1 MNIPFLKITKFYYI
15 FSALLLAAALF
26 CIFYFGL
33 NLGIDF
39 SGGSVLEVEFENRP
53 QNSAIQEKLSSLG
66 LGDYAVQPVGEKG
79 ITLKIKEVSDEI
91 RQNIISKLN
100 EISPAKE
107 LGLESIGPVISREL
121 REKTIILVLVSL
133 ISLLTYI
140 AISFRRVSRP
150 VSGFT
155 YGVVSI
161 ITLGFDVLIT
171 VGFFAILGKFY
182 GAQFSIPIIT
192 ALLTIIGYTINDKVI
207 VFDRVRENVIKHT
220 VDDFEELVNKS
231 LNETLVRSLSTGF
244 CTLLV
249 LVSLALFG
257 GETLKYFS
265 LTLIIGIVAGT
276 YSSLLIA
283 SPLLV
288 SWYKF
293 RLKRSPKR

>member
-171 VGFFAILGKFY
+171 VGFFAILGKF
-182 GAQFSIPIIT
+182 
-192 ALLTIIGYTINDKVI
+192 
-207 VFDRVRENVIKHT
+207 
-220 VDDFEELVNKS
+220 
-231 LNETLVRSLSTGF
+231 
-244 CTLLV
+244 
-249 LVSLALFG
+249 
-257 GETLKYFS
+257 
-265 LTLIIGIVAGT
+265 
-276 YSSLLIA
+276 
-283 SPLLV
+283 
-288 SWYKF
+288 
-293 RLKRSPKR
+293 